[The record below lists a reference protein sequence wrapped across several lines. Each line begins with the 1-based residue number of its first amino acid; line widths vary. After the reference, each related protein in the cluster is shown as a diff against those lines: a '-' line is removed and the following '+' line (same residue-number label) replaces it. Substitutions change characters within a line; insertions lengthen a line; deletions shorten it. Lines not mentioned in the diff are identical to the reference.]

1 MIAVALDIL
10 TSENAPEGSVA
21 YWRAVALYFEHLA
34 RHHVSCDEKHAAA
47 IQCVKA
53 RLKAG
58 KAHVAA
64 QRRGE

>member
-21 YWRAVALYFEHLA
+21 YWRAVALYYEHLA
-34 RHHVSCDEKHAAA
+34 QHCNSDVAVRR
-47 IQCVKA
+47 CVEA

-64 QRRGE
+64 LRRMEN